1 MISSVFLS
9 GRLGKVLPNGLR
21 IVEVDRVLP
30 LDGGKYVT
38 DYFKVRSMLNETSSF
53 YRGKE
58 GCLVIIKGRLEM
70 DEKEGLI
77 IIGELEEVFSLP
89 EKMQK
94 FVTVE

>member
-1 MISSVFLS
+1 
-9 GRLGKVLPNGLR
+9 
-21 IVEVDRVLP
+21 
-30 LDGGKYVT
+30 
-38 DYFKVRSMLNETSSF
+38 MLNETSSF

-94 FVTVE
+94 YVTVE

>member
-21 IVEVDRVLP
+21 IVEVDRVLS

-38 DYFKVRSMLNETSSF
+38 DCFKVRSMLNETSSF